1 MNRTV
6 RSAESRNVKV
16 RATDRVL
23 MLMALNLDPSLTYTD
38 YEIQCAW
45 RRRISQVHPDHGGNA
60 VVAAAV
66 NLAYL
71 SLISRI
77 EMPNPVDVLL

>member
-1 MNRTV
+1 MKRTA
-6 RSAESRNVKV
+6 RSTESRSVKV

-23 MLMALNLDPSLTYTD
+23 MLMALDLDPSLAYTD

-71 SLISRI
+71 SLIDRI